1 MSEPQAGTRQEWKT
15 VAEAT
20 PEVAAILNGAS
31 RITCLAHKDADAD
44 SLGSALGFAMAASSH
59 VAEVAVVVPNPMPR
73 LLSYL
78 PGYSL
83 VTSEPVKNDIVFTF
97 DCPSVERFGDKGPI
111 INAAKT
117 VICIDHHRSNTS
129 FGTLNIVEPTASATG
144 QMVFRLLQLLKL
156 PITAQT
162 ASCLYAAL
170 YTDTGGFRHEN
181 TTEEALRNGADLVGL
196 GADAG
201 YIALKSY
208 KSRTVEQMR
217 LEALAV
223 STLRGELGGRLIWS
237 AVTTPML
244 VTAGAD
250 LQDAE
255 GIIDQLQSIDTMKL
269 AILFKEVDL
278 QTTKISVR
286 SRDEIDATAVCTP
299 FGGGGHLRAA
309 GAELRIPIKQ
319 AQQDVL
325 AVARNVLGGE

>member
-1 MSEPQAGTRQEWKT
+1 VTATTADQHPEWMTVTQAIPD
-15 VAEAT
+15 VS
-20 PEVAAILNGAS
+20 AILDNTEQ
-31 RITCLAHKDADAD
+31 ITCLAHKDADAD
-44 SLGSALGFAMAASSH
+44 SLGSALGFAMAVSGR
-59 VAEVAVVVPNPMPR
+59 VARVNVVVPDPMPR

-78 PGYSL
+78 PGYAM
-83 VTSEPVKNDIVFTF
+83 VTTEPVQNNVVFTF
-97 DCPSVERFGDKGPI
+97 DCPSIERFGDKGGLI
-111 INAAKT
+111 TGAQT
-117 VICIDHHRSNTS
+117 VICVDHHRSNTS
-129 FGTLNIVEPTASATG
+129 FGSINIVEPTASATG
-144 QMVFRLLQLLKL
+144 QMVFRLLQQLGL
-156 PITAQT
+156 PITAQA

-196 GADAG
+196 GANAG

-223 STLRGELGGRLIWS
+223 STLRGEMGGKLIWS

-250 LQDAE
+250 LQDSE

-269 AILFKEVDL
+269 AILFKEVNP
-278 QTTKISVR
+278 QITRISVR

-309 GAELRIPIKQ
+309 GAELKIPIKQ
-319 AQQDVL
+319 AQDDVL
-325 AVARNVLGGE
+325 AVARKVLGG